1 MIHNVKSKK
10 IHKRLKVFEIDTQK
24 FKTDLI
30 GVYIKRPLNKK
41 EAAYNTLI
49 SRILS
54 QGTEKYPSAKKL
66 QHKLDDSYGMI
77 LVADV
82 VKYGLYHVL
91 QFRLQFPSER
101 YIKETHIFN
110 EALDLLHE
118 VIFNP
123 KLQDQVFDLN
133 IFQQEKE
140 NLLDEIR
147 ARENDKMT
155 YALDRCIEHMYEES
169 PYGEYVYGSL
179 EVIESIGINDLY
191 DHYKEILETS
201 LFDIC
206 LMGDLKA
213 SYSEEKLLSFFPVK
227 ENDFIDLDLDFM
239 HIKRRSLKTVKEVM
253 PVKEGKFILG
263 LNTHI
268 DHKDPL
274 YEASVLSYH
283 ILGGGPSS
291 ILFQRLREDHSLC
304 YYVYVKSDKYV
315 SGVFIGV
322 GVDEK
327 DYQGVKGHILKALD
341 DLKKTQVSK
350 AVLEDTKNAMVDSIH
365 ALADFPN
372 SFMNFLYGELIDQ
385 DQAYVLDLDQM
396 MAAYKGVSLEDVQRV
411 FNKLE
416 PSLIYFLHGGQDEN
430 S

>member
-82 VKYGLYHVL
+82 VKYGIYHVL

-327 DYQGVKGHILKALD
+327 DYQAVKAHIFQVLE
-341 DLKKTQVSK
+341 DLKDKKVSK
-350 AVLEDTKNAMVDSIH
+350 AVLEDTKNAMIDSIQ
-365 ALADFPN
+365 ALSDFPN

-385 DQAYVLDLDQM
+385 SQDHVLDINQM
-396 MAAYKGVSLEDVQRV
+396 MAAYKKVSLEDVQRV

-430 S
+430 

>member
-327 DYQGVKGHILKALD
+327 DYQAVKAHIFQVLE
-341 DLKKTQVSK
+341 DLKDKKVSK
-350 AVLEDTKNAMVDSIH
+350 AVLEDTKNAMIDSIQ
-365 ALADFPN
+365 ALSDFPN

-385 DQAYVLDLDQM
+385 SQDHVLDINQM
-396 MAAYKGVSLEDVQRV
+396 MAAYKKVSLEDVQRV

-430 S
+430 